1 MNFNRSKEGRLFMR
15 KLSVAL
21 ILVGFLIFLYPI
33 LRDWN
38 ADRQQDDLLKEA
50 ARIEAEAQQRTA
62 QDNVAVHYKE
72 LSRILDEG
80 EAPASTQ
87 EEQASYEEG
96 SPIGIITISKLKLEL
111 PILEGATQSN
121 MKNAAARVTGTAKLG
136 EAGNAAIAAHRA
148 HKTGRLFN
156 RLNELTYGD
165 EVIIKTEG
173 RELIY
178 RVDQISVVEPTDVSV
193 LEGDPDE
200 QIITL
205 ITCDPIYEATH
216 RLIVQAE
223 FVSD

>member
-1 MNFNRSKEGRLFMR
+1 MR
-15 KLSVAL
+15 KFSVVL

-38 ADRQQDDLLKEA
+38 TDRQQKDLLKEA
-50 ARIEAEAQQRTA
+50 ARIEAEAQQSA
-62 QDNVAVHYKE
+62 MQDNVAAHYKE

-80 EAPASTQ
+80 EAPASAQ
-87 EEQASYEEG
+87 KEPVNYEEG

-121 MKNAAARVTGTAKLG
+121 MKNAAAHVTGTATLG

-165 EVIIKTEG
+165 EIIIKTDG

-178 RVDQISVVEPTDVSV
+178 RVDQISIVEPTDVSV
-193 LEGDPDE
+193 LEGDSDE

-205 ITCDPIYEATH
+205 ITCDPLYEATH

-223 FVSD
+223 LVSD

>member
-1 MNFNRSKEGRLFMR
+1 MR
-15 KLSVAL
+15 KLSVVL

-38 ADRQQDDLLKEA
+38 ADRQQKDLLKEA
-50 ARIEAEAQQRTA
+50 ARIEAEAQQSA
-62 QDNVAVHYKE
+62 MQDNVAAHYKE

-80 EAPASTQ
+80 EAPASAQ
-87 EEQASYEEG
+87 KEPVNYEEG

-111 PILEGATQSN
+111 PILEGATQAN
-121 MKNAAARVTGTAKLG
+121 MKNAAAHVTGTATLG

-165 EVIIKTEG
+165 EVIINTDG

-193 LEGDPDE
+193 LEGSMDE
-200 QIITL
+200 QRITL
-205 ITCDPIYEATH
+205 ITCDPLYEATH

-223 FVSD
+223 LVSG

>member
-1 MNFNRSKEGRLFMR
+1 MR

-21 ILVGFLIFLYPI
+21 ILVGLLIFLYPF

-38 ADRQQDDLLKEA
+38 ADRQQRDLLKEA
-50 ARIEAEAQQRTA
+50 AQIEAEAQQGSAR
-62 QDNVAVHYKE
+62 DNVAVHYKE

-80 EAPASTQ
+80 EAADSTQ
-87 EEQASYEEG
+87 EEQTGYEEG
-96 SPIGIITISKLKLEL
+96 SPIGIIAISKLELEL

-121 MKNAAARVTGTAKLG
+121 MKNAAAHVTGTARLG

-165 EVIIKTEG
+165 EIIIKTDG

-178 RVDQISVVEPTDVSV
+178 QVGQISIVEPTDVSV

-200 QIITL
+200 HIITL
-205 ITCDPIYEATH
+205 ITCDPLYEATH

-223 FVSD
+223 LVSD

>member
-1 MNFNRSKEGRLFMR
+1 MR

-21 ILVGFLIFLYPI
+21 ILVGLLIFLYPF

-38 ADRQQDDLLKEA
+38 ADRQQRDLLKEA
-50 ARIEAEAQQRTA
+50 AQIEAEAQKGSAR
-62 QDNVAVHYKE
+62 DNVAVHYKE

-80 EAPASTQ
+80 EAADSTQ
-87 EEQASYEEG
+87 EEQTGYEEG
-96 SPIGIITISKLKLEL
+96 SPIGIITISKLELEL
-111 PILEGATQSN
+111 PILEGATHSN
-121 MKNAAARVTGTAKLG
+121 MKNAAAHVTGTARLG

-165 EVIIKTEG
+165 EIIIKTDG

-178 RVDQISVVEPTDVSV
+178 RVGQISIVEPTDVSV
-193 LEGDPDE
+193 LEGDSDE

-205 ITCDPIYEATH
+205 ITCDPLYEATH

-223 FVSD
+223 LVSH

>member
-1 MNFNRSKEGRLFMR
+1 MR
-15 KLSVAL
+15 KLSVGL
-21 ILVGFLIFLYPI
+21 ILVGLLIFLYPF

-38 ADRQQDDLLKEA
+38 ADRQQRDLLKEA
-50 ARIEAEAQQRTA
+50 AQIEAEAQQGSAR
-62 QDNVAVHYKE
+62 DNVAVHYKE

-80 EAPASTQ
+80 ETADSTL
-87 EEQASYEEG
+87 EEQTGYEEG
-96 SPIGIITISKLKLEL
+96 SPIGIITISKLELEL

-121 MKNAAARVTGTAKLG
+121 MKNAAAHVTGTARLG

-165 EVIIKTEG
+165 EIIIKTDG

-178 RVDQISVVEPTDVSV
+178 RVGQISIVEPTDVSV
-193 LEGDPDE
+193 LEGDADE

-205 ITCDPIYEATH
+205 ITCDPLYEATH

-223 FVSD
+223 LVSD